1 MRSLVYHGLLTADI
15 TGMTDY
21 STNDPSRGAS
31 VVAMNGKASDVVPQT
46 SASDLASISI
56 LLVEDEGIVAQDLKE
71 TLLHLGYR
79 VAGIASE
86 GVQAVRLAEEL
97 QPQLIVMDVGL
108 RGEVDG
114 IEAAQ
119 MIQARSHIPVIFLTG
134 HRDTETLQRAV
145 STGPLGYIVKPF
157 QEVELRC
164 AIEVAI
170 HKHRADVAMREREE
184 ALRRNAELMESLSLV
199 DELTQLKNRRGFFE
213 LAEQA
218 LRVAKREHYAMGL
231 FFVDLNGLKTIND
244 THGHIAGD
252 EALRDTAVVLR
263 QTFRD
268 SDIIARIGGDE
279 FVALAHVHKDT
290 SALRSRLREHLAE
303 FNARS
308 VRSYVL
314 NVSIGTTI
322 VNIATDD
329 DIQELIARAD
339 AAMYEEKRAFATSRI
354 SV

>member
-1 MRSLVYHGLLTADI
+1 MNEESRRTISIAKDGHGSNDDGMNADPKSRSPSTGIGSI
-15 TGMTDY
+15 T
-21 STNDPSRGAS
+21 
-31 VVAMNGKASDVVPQT
+31 
-46 SASDLASISI
+46 I

-71 TLLHLGYR
+71 TLIQLGYR
-79 VAGIASE
+79 VIGIASE
-86 GVQAVRLAEEL
+86 GVEAVRLAEEL

-114 IEAAQ
+114 IQAAH
-119 MIQARSHIPVIFLTG
+119 MIQERSHIPVIFLTG
-134 HRDTETLQRAV
+134 HRDTETLRRAV
-145 STGPLGYIVKPF
+145 STGPLGYIIKPF

-231 FFVDLNGLKTIND
+231 FFVDLNGLKQIND
-244 THGHIAGD
+244 TLGHLAGD
-252 EALRDTAVVLR
+252 QALRDTAIVLQ

-279 FVALAHVHKDT
+279 FVALAHVTKDT
-290 SALRSRLREHLAE
+290 SALRNRLREHLAE

-308 VRSYVL
+308 SHRYVL

-322 VNIATDD
+322 VDIATDD

-339 AAMYEEKRAFATSRI
+339 AAMYEEKRALTGAPPNS
-354 SV
+354 

>member
-1 MRSLVYHGLLTADI
+1 MATTVTQPYDGEAIKPVPHDI
-15 TGMTDY
+15 
-21 STNDPSRGAS
+21 
-31 VVAMNGKASDVVPQT
+31 KAV
-46 SASDLASISI
+46 SI

-71 TLLHLGYR
+71 TLNHLGYR
-79 VAGIASE
+79 VVGMASE

-108 RGEVDG
+108 KGEVDG
-114 IEAAQ
+114 IQAAH
-119 MIQARSHIPVIFLTG
+119 MIQERSHIPVIFLTG
-134 HRDTETLQRAV
+134 HRDTETLRRAV
-145 STGPLGYIVKPF
+145 STGPLGYIIKPF
-157 QEVELRC
+157 QEVELQC

-231 FFVDLNGLKTIND
+231 FFVDLNGLKKIND
-244 THGHIAGD
+244 TLGHLAGD
-252 EALRDTAVVLR
+252 QALRDTAMVLQ

-290 SALRSRLREHLAE
+290 SALRSRLREHLGE
-303 FNARS
+303 VNARNANP
-308 VRSYVL
+308 YVL

-322 VNIATDD
+322 VNIATDH

-339 AAMYEEKRAFATSRI
+339 AAMYEEKRAFAAANRTDS
-354 SV
+354 